1 MGALQFE
8 VAFTNPGPLGAGP
21 SHLERKHRARFRGL
35 IVNGLSAM
43 LTDMLKSVAHAVVA
57 GGDPCVR
64 TNEGVVSVVDAKDVD
79 GGALQ

>member
-1 MGALQFE
+1 MGASQVE

-43 LTDMLKSVAHAVVA
+43 LTDMLKSARHTPSSPAA
-57 GGDPCVR
+57 IR
-64 TNEGVVSVVDAKDVD
+64 LWEATKELLA
-79 GGALQ
+79 